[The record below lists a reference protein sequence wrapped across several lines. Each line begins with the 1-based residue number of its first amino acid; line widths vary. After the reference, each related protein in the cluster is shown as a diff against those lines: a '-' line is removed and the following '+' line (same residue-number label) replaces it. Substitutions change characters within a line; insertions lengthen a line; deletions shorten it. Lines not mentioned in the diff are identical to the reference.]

1 MRLLLDQPE
10 RVGRFVAERSP
21 IEREPDF
28 GQFSAIGILR
38 SDGELVAGVVFSDW
52 HPDSRRIELSG
63 AVDDPRV
70 IGTQMIVAIGNYVF
84 GQLNVHRC
92 WAKTSTDN
100 RRALK
105 LLDGLGFIRE
115 GTLAGFYGPHRHALI
130 MRVLEPEW
138 RKKWGAIPL
147 RKAA

>member
-10 RVGRFVAERSP
+10 RVGRFVALRSP
-21 IEREPDF
+21 VEREPDF

-52 HPDSRRIELSG
+52 HADSRRIELSG
-63 AVDDPRV
+63 AVDDPRA
-70 IGTQMIVAIGNYVF
+70 IGTQMIVAVGNYVF

-105 LLDGLGFIRE
+105 LLKGLGFIQE
-115 GTLAGFYGPHRHALI
+115 GILAGFYGPQRHAI
-130 MRVLEPEW
+130 MLRVLEPEW
-138 RKKWGAIPL
+138 RRKWGRVPL
-147 RKAA
+147 KEAA

>member
-21 IEREPDF
+21 VEREPDF

-52 HPDSRRIELSG
+52 HEDSRRIELSG

-70 IGTQMIVAIGNYVF
+70 IGTQMIVAVGNYVF

-105 LLDGLGFIRE
+105 LLKGLGFIQE
-115 GTLAGFYGPHRHALI
+115 GILAGFYGPQKHAI
-130 MRVLEPEW
+130 MLRVLEPEW
-138 RKKWGAIPL
+138 RRKWGRVPL
-147 RKAA
+147 KEAA

>member
-1 MRLLLDQPE
+1 MLLLDQSE
-10 RVGRFVAERSP
+10 RVKRFVAERSP
-21 IEREPDF
+21 IEQVEF
-28 GQFSAIGILR
+28 GPGVGIGIAR
-38 SDGELVAGVVFSDW
+38 SDGVLVAGVVFSDW
-52 HPDSRRIELSG
+52 HSDSRRVELSG

-84 GQLNVHRC
+84 GQLSAYRV

-115 GTLAGFYGPHRHALI
+115 GTLAGFYGPQKHAVIL
-130 MRVLEPEW
+130 RVLQPEW
-138 RKKWGAIPL
+138 HRKWGVSPL

>member
-21 IEREPDF
+21 MDRGVVFEK
-28 GQFSAIGILR
+28 FSAIGILR

-52 HPDSRRIELSG
+52 HEGSRRIELSG

-70 IGTQMIVAIGNYVF
+70 IGTRMIVAIGNYVF
-84 GQLNVHRC
+84 GQLNAHRV

-115 GTLAGFYGPHRHALI
+115 GTLAGFYGPQKHAI
-130 MRVLEPEW
+130 MLRVLEPEW
-138 RKKWGAIPL
+138 RRKWGRVPL
-147 RKAA
+147 KEAA